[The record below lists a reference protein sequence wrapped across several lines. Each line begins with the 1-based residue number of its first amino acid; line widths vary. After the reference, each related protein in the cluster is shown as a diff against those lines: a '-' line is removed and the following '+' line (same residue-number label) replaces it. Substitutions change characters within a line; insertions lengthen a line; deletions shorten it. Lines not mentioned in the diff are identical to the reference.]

1 MNSPSQ
7 LGKYRI
13 VREIG
18 RGSMGVV
25 YEGFDPSIQRRVAIK
40 VVREADLDP
49 IERGELHA
57 RLERE
62 AQAAGRLNH
71 PNIVAVYDFGE
82 DTASSST
89 RVAFIAMELVD
100 GTELKSLF
108 DAGRSFSMPE
118 IVRVMTA
125 ILVAL
130 QHAHERGVVH
140 RDVKPG
146 NVILLADGGVKLTDF
161 GVARLENSE
170 MTRAGTIIGSPQ
182 YMAPEQL
189 LGLPVDGR
197 ADLFSCGVILYQFL
211 TGTKPFNGS
220 VATVMQQVL
229 NVDPVPPSRLNTTL
243 FPVWDSVLGKAMAKT
258 PEARYQRAD
267 DMAAAIRQA
276 ATGIDEDATVIQ
288 RPPHEVLAP
297 MAAPGPPRRRLPGQ
311 LLTALVLGAATM
323 IGAWIWLKPAATT
336 NAVVAVAPSSTPSSP
351 TTALQPDAAASDT
364 TPPSTARPITPRPI
378 ATSSS
383 AAAPIV
389 TPPVATPP
397 STPRPSTAS
406 ALDTARTVNP
416 PSKAS
421 AIRPAPVAPA
431 LSKHETVQPAAP
443 ALRTTLPAP
452 SAPSPGLADATN
464 WRQLA
469 GQLASSSQAY
479 TLGKALT
486 LLLDVSADE
495 DRRKMIE
502 LDTRVL
508 LLPANVHLAM
518 GTRDGFLVY
527 AWSTKAVNM
536 PDADAIVRR
545 CELVPAQNCRLIVT
559 RNTFNRAR
567 LVEVAAQLNGRQ
579 QAEVRTR
586 SMAAIERMLV
596 GLRVLAADDATASPT
611 QSSAPVAAARAPA
624 AAPSVPTTAAPLP
637 TLEWEAARLALRSQA
652 SGTGFSTAMAVL
664 LQASSADEVDV
675 LNRFEAGMKRLP
687 WKSALAMG
695 VIRNGHVAYGYS
707 SREATLDWAVEGAIK
722 ACSRYTAEP
731 CVVVMRNGVLVD
743 SGLQALAAKLGPMP
757 QGVVRRALIQTMQKS
772 PTLQ

>member
-1 MNSPSQ
+1 M
-7 LGKYRI
+7 
-13 VREIG
+13 
-18 RGSMGVV
+18 
-25 YEGFDPSIQRRVAIK
+25 
-40 VVREADLDP
+40 
-49 IERGELHA
+49 
-57 RLERE
+57 
-62 AQAAGRLNH
+62 
-71 PNIVAVYDFGE
+71 
-82 DTASSST
+82 
-89 RVAFIAMELVD
+89 
-100 GTELKSLF
+100 
-108 DAGRSFSMPE
+108 
-118 IVRVMTA
+118 
-125 ILVAL
+125 
-130 QHAHERGVVH
+130 
-140 RDVKPG
+140 
-146 NVILLADGGVKLTDF
+146 
-161 GVARLENSE
+161 
-170 MTRAGTIIGSPQ
+170 
-182 YMAPEQL
+182 
-189 LGLPVDGR
+189 
-197 ADLFSCGVILYQFL
+197 
-211 TGTKPFNGS
+211 
-220 VATVMQQVL
+220 
-229 NVDPVPPSRLNTTL
+229 
-243 FPVWDSVLGKAMAKT
+243 
-258 PEARYQRAD
+258 
-267 DMAAAIRQA
+267 
-276 ATGIDEDATVIQ
+276 
-288 RPPHEVLAP
+288 
-297 MAAPGPPRRRLPGQ
+297 
-311 LLTALVLGAATM
+311 
-323 IGAWIWLKPAATT
+323 
-336 NAVVAVAPSSTPSSP
+336 
-351 TTALQPDAAASDT
+351 
-364 TPPSTARPITPRPI
+364 
-378 ATSSS
+378 
-383 AAAPIV
+383 
-389 TPPVATPP
+389 
-397 STPRPSTAS
+397 
-406 ALDTARTVNP
+406 
-416 PSKAS
+416 
-421 AIRPAPVAPA
+421 
-431 LSKHETVQPAAP
+431 
-443 ALRTTLPAP
+443 
-452 SAPSPGLADATN
+452 
-464 WRQLA
+464 
-469 GQLASSSQAY
+469 
-479 TLGKALT
+479 T

-624 AAPSVPTTAAPLP
+624 AAPSVPAAAAPLP

-731 CVVVMRNGVLVD
+731 CAVVMRNGVLVD